1 MTVKLDI
8 AGDPAAV
15 PAPGKPREKS
25 CSGALLSASWVISAA
40 SCFAETPGAAV
51 SAGAPKWVTTAT
63 VGRADL
69 TGTSGHVVQVDRL
82 VPHPDR
88 DVVLVHLA
96 APVRDVAAAK
106 VASAAPQVGEELAVA
121 GFGRTADRVVPDTAH
136 VATFTVGSVAVGTI
150 DIEADQAGAT
160 ICKGD
165 AGGPALRTT
174 STGVELV
181 AIHHTAYQ
189 GGCLGA
195 TSTRQDA
202 TETRV
207 DDLRDWVDRS
217 TAPKPGQAEF
227 NDAYVA
233 SVYRHV
239 LGREAGASE
248 IAVWTSAIGSG
259 ASLQMV
265 AEGVTGSA
273 EWRNRFVDEQYRLLL
288 GRPADAAGLAT
299 WGGVLDQGKGTFAVT
314 QGIVGSAEYF
324 ARAGSDDAGLVKALY
339 RDLLGREAGAG
350 EVSAWSATVATYGRD
365 ALLSGIVNSPEHQN
379 RVVDQRYRQMLGR
392 PVDPAGLTT
401 SVDALSRG
409 GTVQQLLA
417 RLAGSGEYTDGRVR
431 AL

>member
-1 MTVKLDI
+1 
-8 AGDPAAV
+8 
-15 PAPGKPREKS
+15 
-25 CSGALLSASWVISAA
+25 LLSASWVISAA
-40 SCFAETPGAAV
+40 SCFAEVEGAGL

-63 VGRADL
+63 VGRVDL
-69 TGTSGHVVQVDRL
+69 TGTAGTVVAVDRI
-82 VPHPDR
+82 VPHPER

-96 APVRDVAAAK
+96 SPVTGVAPVQLATTPPEAGD
-106 VASAAPQVGEELAVA
+106 ELTVI
-121 GFGRTADRVVPDTAH
+121 GFGRTAQQLVPDTAH
-136 VATFTVGSVAVGTI
+136 AAMYTVGAVAAGTL
-150 DIEADQAGAT
+150 DIAPAQDGAA

-195 TSTRQDA
+195 TSTRQGA

-207 DDLRDWVDRS
+207 DGLGDWVDRS

-239 LGREAGASE
+239 LGREAGASD
-248 IAVWTSAIGSG
+248 IAVWTSAIRSG
-259 ASLQMV
+259 ASLQKV
-265 AEGVTGSA
+265 AEGVIGSA
-273 EWRNRFVDEQYRLLL
+273 EWRNRFIDEQYRLLL

-299 WGGVLDQGKGTFAVT
+299 WGTVLDQGKGTFAVT
-314 QGIVGSAEYF
+314 LGIVGSGEYF
-324 ARAGSDDAGLVKALY
+324 ARAGSNSAGLVRALY
-339 RDLLGREAGAG
+339 RDLLGREAGAS
-350 EVSAWSATVATYGRD
+350 EVTSWSATVATHGRD
-365 ALLSGIVNSPEHQN
+365 ALLSGIVNSREHQN
-379 RVVDQRYRQMLGR
+379 RVVDQRYRQVLGR

-409 GTVQQLLA
+409 GTIQQLLA
-417 RLAGSGEYTDGRVR
+417 RLAGSGEYTNGRVR